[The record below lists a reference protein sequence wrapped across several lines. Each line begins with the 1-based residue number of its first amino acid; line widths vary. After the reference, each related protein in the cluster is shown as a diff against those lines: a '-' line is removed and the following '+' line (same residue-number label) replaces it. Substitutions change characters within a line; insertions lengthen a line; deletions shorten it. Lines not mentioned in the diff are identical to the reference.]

1 MKKLLI
7 ALLIA
12 VAAVAVI
19 TPKIMGSQY
28 QKQLTDVVNAINA
41 TPPYHAT
48 IVKSKNGWFG
58 SQTTLQIEVNLKK
71 VDPALASEL
80 KQSDVKSEF
89 TIHAHYGPVI
99 MDKGLKLAL
108 FSFDGQIQGND
119 LRKSI
124 KWDKDTPL
132 STLSGIQTLDGK
144 LTFQDTI
151 APFTATLPSESKS
164 NVIFGG
170 YQGHGSWANHHLTY
184 DSKLDH
190 ASIQDTST
198 LEVKGL
204 TTTLNFEGDLNDL
217 TSGGLKNSDMTI
229 KMAELR
235 VDPLFTAKG
244 LVFQANSQL
253 NKANQVGNL
262 AIKTNINHL
271 DYQDENVSD
280 FSMDVT
286 LNQLNNQFFK
296 DYVAFNQ
303 QLDPKNTADRTQAM
317 THFMHDHIG
326 EFFKTTPELVIN
338 NVKGTLPNGKFN
350 AQFDGH
356 LTNPHDKMTFEQLSQ
371 PDYWLANAD
380 INTGIKAD
388 KTLVKA
394 LAEFAIEDQL
404 ANNPN
409 IHSLSKQEYQQIVS
423 HQADALIKQAMD
435 QGAMVLKDGRYHIEI
450 SVKKGQ
456 ALLNG
461 KPSALLDGQN

>member
-58 SQTTLQIEVNLKK
+58 SQTTLQIEVDLKK
-71 VDPALASEL
+71 VDPSLANELKKSDFKSEL
-80 KQSDVKSEF
+80 TLQ
-89 TIHAHYGPVI
+89 AHYGPVI
-99 MDKGLKLAL
+99 MDKGFKLAL
-108 FSFDGQIQGND
+108 FSFDGQIQGDD
-119 LRKSI
+119 LRNSI
-124 KWDKDTPL
+124 KWDKNTPL
-132 STLSGIQTLDGK
+132 FSLSGLQTLGGK

-262 AIKTNINHL
+262 ALKTNINQL

-371 PDYWLANAD
+371 PDYWLANANVSTA
-380 INTGIKAD
+380 INAD
-388 KTLVKA
+388 KALVKA

-404 ANNPN
+404 ADNPN
-409 IHSLSKQEYQQIVS
+409 IHSLTTQEYNQLVS
-423 HQADALIKQAMD
+423 HQADVLIKQAMD
-435 QGAMVLKDGRYHIEI
+435 QGAVVTKDGMYHLDI
-450 SVKKGQ
+450 SVKQGK

-461 KPSALLDGQN
+461 KPSTLLDGQN